1 MNEMITTNY
10 MTRMFESYFKS
21 TTAKDKTT
29 QRSFL
34 ENIEQIQQEK
44 SVSTKDMTMEEYKQY
59 IHDKIFQIPLNP
71 SRMQD
76 NISVQI
82 SEAGFEAMKN
92 DPEYEKW
99 VLNHLEK
106 EFMAYNPWS
115 AICGGSYCVLHFGA
129 SPQQYRGESWYA
141 GYQHGKGASLFNEK
155 AGDSFWIRRAKNF
168 KEIEQRYEMKRL
180 QETMIEKRME
190 KNGLFGQSKYIG
202 TMGIYPFGGILDM
215 LGGSKSSKG
224 FFGKS

>member
-10 MTRMFESYFKS
+10 MTRMFQSYFKS
-21 TTAKDKTT
+21 TAVKNKTT

-34 ENIEQIQQEK
+34 ENIEQVLEEK
-44 SVSTKDMTMEEYKQY
+44 SVSPKDMTMEEYKRY

-76 NISVQI
+76 SISVQI
-82 SEAGFEAMKN
+82 SDEGFEAMKN

-99 VLNHLEK
+99 VLDRLEK

-115 AICGGSYCVLHFGA
+115 SVCGGNYCVLRFGA
-129 SPQQYRGESWYA
+129 SPKEYRGESWYM
-141 GYQHGKGASLFNEK
+141 GYKNGKGASLFNEK
-155 AGDSFWIRRAKNF
+155 AKDSFWVRRAKKF
-168 KEIEQRYEMKRL
+168 KEIEQQYEMKRL

-190 KNGLFGQSKYIG
+190 KNALFGQSKYFEAMG
-202 TMGIYPFGGILDM
+202 TYPLVGIWDI

-224 FFGKS
+224 FLGKP